1 MKKTMKKWMIAVA
14 AGAMVIGGV
23 SANANA
29 DGKVRWKM
37 QSAYPGA
44 LVQLGVSGKFFRN
57 ELNKVSDGK
66 FNIKFFEPKA
76 LVPTFEIFEAVGK
89 GSIDA
94 GWASSGFW
102 AGKIPAASFFAAVP
116 FGPSAGEYMA
126 WIEYGGGQKLW
137 DEMYKPYNV
146 KGIPCGLVAPEA
158 GGWFRKEI
166 NTVEDMKGL
175 KMRIFGLG
183 AQVLEKMGAST
194 QLLAP
199 GDIFPALERG
209 TLDATEFSQPAIDLK
224 LGFSQVAK
232 YYYFPGWHQQTT
244 FLELLVNLEK
254 WNALSKIEQSQV
266 NMMCRANLQA
276 SLAEGEAIQFDAINT
291 LKSQGVQVKSW
302 SKEILGKFEAGWKE
316 VVAEESAKDKDFK
329 RAWDSLQAFR
339 ANYRIWKDLAYL
351 K

>member
-1 MKKTMKKWMIAVA
+1 MKKTMKKCLLAVT
-14 AGAMVIGGV
+14 AGVMVVGGV
-23 SANANA
+23 SMHAHAA
-29 DGKVRWKM
+29 SKVRWKM

-44 LVQLGVSGKFFRN
+44 LIQLGASGKFFKN
-57 ELNKVSDGK
+57 ELKKISNGT
-66 FNIKFFEPKA
+66 FNVKYFEPKA

-116 FGPSAGEYMA
+116 FGPGAGEYMA
-126 WIEYGGGQKLW
+126 WIDYGGGKELW

-146 KGIPCGLVAPEA
+146 KGIACGIVAPEA

-224 LGFSQVAK
+224 LGFAQVAK

-244 FLELLVNLEK
+244 FLELLVNLDK
-254 WNALSKIEQSQV
+254 WNALTDNQRAQV
-266 NMMCRANLQA
+266 NTICRANIQA
-276 SLAEGEAIQFDAINT
+276 TLAEGEAIQFDAIKK
-291 LKSQGVQVKSW
+291 LKSQGVQVKRW
-302 SKEILGKFEAGWKE
+302 SKNILDKFEAGWKE

-329 RAWDSLQAFR
+329 RVWESLQAFR
-339 ANYRIWKDLAYL
+339 ANYKIWKELAYL